1 MKTQEIIFNKKLK
14 KRKLLNFGIFSMVL
28 ISIAV
33 LNACNKEDEDEEIPS
48 VGINYSIE
56 SNWASL
62 PTSIDKD
69 VDVFY
74 AYPTIYFDSI
84 PQNMDI
90 NDAQNC
96 QDVYDKMNSQM
107 GLYSPY
113 ANIYTPFYRQMYR
126 DGFNDLPADEASAL
140 LNTAYEDISNA
151 FKYYMDNL
159 NNGRPFILV
168 GHSQGAGILIDLLRK
183 EFDNDYY
190 KDKMIAAYTTGV
202 SIMPQDTIDYSWMKI
217 AKSASDLGVVI
228 IYNTLDYQHDQ
239 SSSFQAG
246 TLCVNPILWRTDTTY
261 APKSE
266 NLGAV
271 WTDSLGNITDEIPF
285 FTDCFI
291 RSDGA
296 LAVTTPN
303 PDDYYDPER
312 QPYGAYHDY
321 DQVFFYRNLQ
331 KNIETR
337 IDAYF
342 NGK

>member
-1 MKTQEIIFNKKLK
+1 MKKKEIIFYKKS
-14 KRKLLNFGIFSMVL
+14 RDGKLLNYMIITITL
-28 ISIAV
+28 ISAIC
-33 LNACNKEDEDEEIPS
+33 LGSCNKEEEDTTTTID
-48 VGINYSIE
+48 YSIE

-74 AYPTIYFDSI
+74 AYPTIYFDSD

-90 NDAQNC
+90 NDEQNR

-126 DGFNDLPADEASAL
+126 DGFNDLPTDEASAL
-140 LNTAYEDISNA
+140 LNTAYEDIANA

-159 NNGRPFILV
+159 NNGRPFILM
-168 GHSQGAGILIDLLRK
+168 GHSQGAGIMVDLLRK
-183 EFDNDYY
+183 EFNNDSYRN
-190 KDKMIAAYTTGV
+190 KMIAAYTTGV
-202 SIMPQDTIDYSWMKI
+202 SIMPQDTIDYHWIKI
-217 AKSASDLGVVI
+217 AKSATDIGVVI

-246 TLCVNPILWRTDTTY
+246 TLCVNPILWTTDTTY
-261 APKSE
+261 ASKLE

-271 WTDSLGNITDEIPF
+271 WTDSQGNITDEIDH
-285 FTDCFI
+285 FTDCYI
-291 RSDGA
+291 REDGA

-303 PDDYYDPER
+303 PDDYYDPDR

-321 DQVFFYRNLQ
+321 DQIFFYRNLQ
-331 KNIETR
+331 QNVATR
-337 IDAYF
+337 IEVYF
-342 NGK
+342 NEK

>member
-1 MKTQEIIFNKKLK
+1 MKTCDIIILKKLRV
-14 KRKLLNFGIFSMVL
+14 RKLFNGLLVAIVL
-28 ISIAV
+28 INMLFIVS
-33 LNACNKEDEDEEIPS
+33 CNKDEEDNSSTTID
-48 VGINYSIE
+48 YSIE

-62 PTSIDKD
+62 PISIDKD

-90 NDAQNC
+90 NDTKNR
-96 QDVYDKMNSQM
+96 QDVYGKMNSQM
-107 GLYSPY
+107 GLYLPY

-140 LNTAYEDISNA
+140 LNIAYEDIANA
-151 FKYYMDNL
+151 FKYYIGNL
-159 NNGRPFILV
+159 NNGRPFILM
-168 GHSQGAGILIDLLRK
+168 GHSQGAGIMIDLLRK
-183 EFDNDYY
+183 EFDNDSY
-190 KDKMIAAYTTGV
+190 KNSMIAAYTTGV
-202 SIMPQDTIDYSWMKI
+202 SIMPQDTIDYPWIKI
-217 AKSASDLGVVI
+217 AKSATDLGVVI

-239 SSSFQAG
+239 SSSFQSG
-246 TLCVNPILWRTDTTY
+246 TLCVNPILWTTDTTY

-271 WTDSLGNITDEIPF
+271 WTDSVGNITDEIDH
-285 FTDCFI
+285 FTDCYI

-303 PDDYYDPER
+303 PDDYYDPDR

-321 DQVFFYRNLQ
+321 DQIFFYRNLQ
-331 KNIETR
+331 QNIATR
-337 IDAYF
+337 IDVYF